1 MKGLEN
7 VLKNK
12 DLLSKVEH
20 LVCGLT
26 IDASQEVF
34 DELNRLT
41 GNDWSRE
48 QYENLIFDYPDFKDL
63 EEVVYALFHN
73 GDYPNRKS
81 EDCEAWNI
89 EESVDDDKNA
99 CSFFIRLKYKKD
111 REKCSRYEEIDVNRL
126 YQDLLDAFPTWKED
140 ADSWEK
146 LFLCKN
152 KEVYGFEKAFF
163 IRNVYDQKFLSCTL
177 TNMTEEEKDTFVSIL
192 GKYCDHVRTW
202 ATYKLKF
209 MFDLGS
215 GICVW
220 SDNEAARTKFNDYP
234 IETDKLPISN
244 GLKETLDDLINL
256 YDTSLNREE
265 PNGDLMWNKNQIEEF
280 LKMARNAYVKLC
292 KELGS
297 KYEIELI
304 LDDFD
309 TDLK

>member
-1 MKGLEN
+1 MKDLEN

-12 DLLSKVEH
+12 DLLLKVEH

-26 IDASQEVF
+26 IDTSQEVF
-34 DELNRLT
+34 NELNRLT

-48 QYENLIFDYPDFKDL
+48 QYENQIFDYPDFKDL

-111 REKCSRYEEIDVNRL
+111 WEKCSRYEEIDVNRL
-126 YQDLLDAFPTWKED
+126 YQDLLVAFPTWKED
-140 ADSWEK
+140 ADSWGK
-146 LFLCKN
+146 FFLCKN

-177 TNMTEEEKDTFVSIL
+177 TNMTEEEKDTFVRIL
-192 GKYCDHVRTW
+192 GKYCNHVRTR

-209 MFDLGS
+209 MFDWGS

-220 SDNEAARTKFNDYP
+220 SDNDAARTKFNDYP

-256 YDTSLNREE
+256 YDTCLNRED

-309 TDLK
+309 TDL